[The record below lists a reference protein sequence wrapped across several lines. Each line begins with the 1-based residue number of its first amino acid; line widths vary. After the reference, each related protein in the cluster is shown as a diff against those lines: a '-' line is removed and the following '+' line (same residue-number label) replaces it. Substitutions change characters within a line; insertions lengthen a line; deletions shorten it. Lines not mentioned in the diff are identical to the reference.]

1 MVQALLRSLWIELRG
16 RDRESDEAEAD
27 KLEGWLA
34 EFTQRLEQA
43 NNDEGQL
50 RVLQAELAAQRQDVQ
65 GLVDGKLA
73 NAQGNFYQK
82 DAEKPLDKNI
92 HNDSLVNFS

>member
-1 MVQALLRSLWIELRG
+1 LRS

-34 EFTQRLEQA
+34 EFTERLEQA

-65 GLVDGKLA
+65 GLVEGKFSS
-73 NAQGNFYQK
+73 AQGNYSK
-82 DAEKPLDKNI
+82 EAEKPLDKNGD
-92 HNDSLVNFS
+92 DSLVLDSMN